1 VLKVLCLAFVI
12 QSEFEQA
19 TSEFSIK
26 YFAGKLA
33 KS

>member
-1 VLKVLCLAFVI
+1 MLWVLRFAFVI

-26 YFAGKLA
+26 DFAGKPA

>member
-1 VLKVLCLAFVI
+1 MLWVLRFAFVI

-26 YFAGKLA
+26 DFASKSA